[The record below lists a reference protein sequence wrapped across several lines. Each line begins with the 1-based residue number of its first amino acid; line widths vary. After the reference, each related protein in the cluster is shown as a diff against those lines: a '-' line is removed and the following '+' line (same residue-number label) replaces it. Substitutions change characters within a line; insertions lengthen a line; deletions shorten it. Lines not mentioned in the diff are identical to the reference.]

1 MLQFKTG
8 WRFLAIILLYG
19 NLVTAQTGKSWPV
32 KVGEIPNQ
40 VLPIEAMYVLPN
52 FTTGTAFLRDGTSS
66 IQRFNY
72 NYLQDEMQFINEKG
86 DTLTIADPALLKSV
100 EIDSMVFYYDQIFVR
115 EIFTAGK
122 YKLAIRQEMVQIAD
136 KTRGAYDAASGA
148 SSIKT
153 YGSIN
158 NENSRIYQLQV
169 KKDVLF
175 EGVHSYY
182 IISADNPFLKATRKN
197 FQLLFEDKSLS
208 KFIKANHINFN
219 KSEDLKTL
227 LKYCTE

>member
-1 MLQFKTG
+1 MHQLKTG
-8 WRFLAIILLYG
+8 RLFLAIILLYG
-19 NLVTAQTGKSWPV
+19 NLVSAQTGKSWPV

-40 VLPIEAMYVLPN
+40 ALPIEAMYVLPN

-72 NYLQDEMQFINEKG
+72 NYLQDEMQFINNKG
-86 DTLTIADPALLKSV
+86 DTMTIADPALLKRV
-100 EIDSMVFYYDQIFVR
+100 EIDSMVFYYDRIFVR
-115 EIFTAGK
+115 QIFSAGK

-158 NENSRIYQLQV
+158 HENSRIYQLQV

-175 EGVHSYY
+175 EGIHS
-182 IISADNPFLKATRKN
+182 
-197 FQLLFEDKSLS
+197 
-208 KFIKANHINFN
+208 
-219 KSEDLKTL
+219 
-227 LKYCTE
+227 

>member
-1 MLQFKTG
+1 MHPFIKKG
-8 WRFLAIILLYG
+8 
-19 NLVTAQTGKSWPV
+19 LVWSVVLFSYTVAAAQKGKPWPV
-32 KVGEIPNQ
+32 KVGEIPNK

-52 FTTGTAFLRDGTSS
+52 FTNGIAFLRDGTTSA
-66 IQRFNY
+66 QRFNY
-72 NYLQDEMQFINEKG
+72 NYLQDEMQFIDEKG
-86 DTLTIADPALLKSV
+86 DTMTIADPALLKYV
-100 EIDSMVFYYDQIFVR
+100 QIDSMVFYYDKIFVR

-122 YKLAIRQEMVQIAD
+122 YKLAIRQEMVQLAD

-158 NENSRIYQLQV
+158 SENSQMYKLEV

-175 EGVHSYY
+175 EGIHSYY
-182 IISADNPFLKATRKN
+182 LISANNPFLKATRKN

-219 KSEDLKTL
+219 NPEDLKTL

>member
-1 MLQFKTG
+1 
-8 WRFLAIILLYG
+8 
-19 NLVTAQTGKSWPV
+19 
-32 KVGEIPNQ
+32 
-40 VLPIEAMYVLPN
+40 MYVLPD
-52 FTTGTAFLRDGTSS
+52 FTNGTAFLRDGTSS
-66 IQRFNY
+66 TQRFNY
-72 NYLQDEMQFINEKG
+72 NYLQDEMQFITEKG
-86 DTLTIADPALLKSV
+86 DTLTIADPALLKYV
-100 EIDSMVFYYDQIFVR
+100 QIDTMIFYYDKIFVR

-158 NENSRIYQLQV
+158 SENSQMYQLQV

-175 EGVHSYY
+175 EGIHSYY
-182 IISADNPFLKATRKN
+182 LVTANNPFLKANRKN

-208 KFIKANHINFN
+208 NFIKANHINFN
-219 KSEDLKTL
+219 NPEDLKTL